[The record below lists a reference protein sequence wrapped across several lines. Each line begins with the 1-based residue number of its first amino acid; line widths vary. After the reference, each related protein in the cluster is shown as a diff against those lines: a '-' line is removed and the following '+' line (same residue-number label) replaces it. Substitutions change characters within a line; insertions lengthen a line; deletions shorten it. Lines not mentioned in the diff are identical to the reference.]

1 MLTLTLYTLVLI
13 AQPAPTAQPRPAG
26 FRTKL
31 AFGELF
37 IQEGMRA
44 ADEPIDLLVHLH
56 GSAELMER
64 NLQQSG
70 LRAVLVTVSLNG
82 LSSVYTKQ
90 FREPESFLSLVDEA
104 TTKTGPPVGANG
116 LVFRRVILSS
126 FSAGFG
132 GVRELLKSPDC
143 YQRIDAIVMADS
155 IYSGYLGDSRD
166 RGVDPDLM
174 QGFLRF
180 AEDAV
185 ANRKQMTISYCQLQP
200 DGYASTEETA
210 DYLIRKLMLQPQP
223 CDEMWSDQWHCRSK
237 CERSGLHLFGFTG
250 TEGVDH
256 MRHLRNIGRFWKSV
270 AK

>member
-1 MLTLTLYTLVLI
+1 MLTLTLCTLSLI

-31 AFGELF
+31 TLGELY
-37 IQEGMRA
+37 IPEGMRA
-44 ADEPIDLLVHLH
+44 LDGPIDLLFHLH
-56 GSAELMER
+56 GSTELMER

-90 FREPESFLSLVDEA
+90 FREPKAFLLLVDEA
-104 TTKTGPPVGANG
+104 TTKAASPVGANG
-116 LVFRRVILSS
+116 LVFKRVILSS

-132 GVRELLKSPDC
+132 GVRELLKLPDC

-155 IYSGYLGDSRD
+155 IYSGYLGDSRE

-174 QGFLRF
+174 QGFLQF

-185 ANRKQMTISYCQLQP
+185 ANRKQMTISHCQLQP

-210 DYLIRKLMLQPQP
+210 DYLIRKLMLERQA
-223 CDEMWSDQWHCRSK
+223 CDEMWSDHWHCRSK
-237 CERSGLHLFGFTG
+237 CERSGLHIFGFTG

-256 MRHLRNIGRFWKSV
+256 MRHLRNIGHLWKTV